1 MSDVQAN
8 IANDQ
13 DLDYP
18 VKTNLTAPQAAAL
31 QALADREFKGNR
43 AAAIRAGILT
53 QLRSRYLLAE

>member
-1 MSDVQAN
+1 MPDIQAN
-8 IANDQ
+8 IARDQ

-18 VKTNLTAPQAAAL
+18 VKTNLTAAQLAAL
-31 QALADREFKGNR
+31 DGLAKREHQGNR